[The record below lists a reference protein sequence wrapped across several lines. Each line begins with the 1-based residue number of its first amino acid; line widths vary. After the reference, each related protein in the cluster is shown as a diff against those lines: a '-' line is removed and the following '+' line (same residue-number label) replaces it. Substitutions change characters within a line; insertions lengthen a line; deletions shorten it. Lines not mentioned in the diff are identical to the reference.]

1 MPRIFQSIFDLF
13 LFSSTYIALCAV
25 VMVVQTYYL
34 FHFTPLTNFLPFV
47 FFGSLCSY
55 NFHWYLTPQ
64 DFGSSYKVQWSIKNK
79 RLHLLLFVI
88 GLIGSAW
95 YLWQLLPYWQ
105 WLLATAFITF
115 LYSAP
120 KIPAK
125 PFIHLRY
132 IAIGKT
138 IFLAFAWT
146 HITAILPL
154 MLSSIEW
161 KPEHYLFAVNRFFF
175 IYAICILFDYR
186 DRTEDKKAGI
196 KSLITAFE
204 EREIDIIF
212 WSSLLVFL
220 FTTIAL
226 HFFAFPILHISALLV
241 PAIIVALLYYRS
253 KKDHSDYLYHFILDG
268 LMMFSGILLF
278 IFSFI

>member
-1 MPRIFQSIFDLF
+1 
-13 LFSSTYIALCAV
+13 
-25 VMVVQTYYL
+25 MVVQTYYL

-186 DRTEDKKAGI
+186 DIESDKLQGI
-196 KSLITAFE
+196 ISLVTQLPQNGI
-204 EREIDIIF
+204 R
-212 WSSLLVFL
+212 FL
-220 FTTIAL
+220 FFSVLLISTISTIIMLYGYSAGYYL
-226 HFFAFPILHISALLV
+226 CFLLPVIILAAIFRIS
-241 PAIIVALLYYRS
+241 IHT
-253 KKDHSDYLYHFILDG
+253 KSDYWYYFLLDG
-268 LMMFSGILLF
+268 LMMLTGLLLI
-278 IFSFI
+278 IFGF